1 MRMARQQLQAM
12 TPLSTA
18 NISPAPSRQAQR
30 ALSSVWIVAFAVAA
44 IHAVWLTFY
53 IIGGHPPAHMPGED
67 GTFCYRIA
75 LNPGT
80 VEGIDVPVYRYMR
93 ILYPIAAR
101 LLAFG
106 QPAIIPYTLV
116 LVNYLAVVGGTLA
129 VAAWLSRRNVSP
141 WYALLYGCYPGLVLA
156 TAHDLNEPLAYG
168 LVALAVYLFDYGSRS
183 SLKRVIWSAGIFA
196 LASLTRETTLVF
208 ALLYAAAMLFRT
220 KPLIVALRRIV
231 LFLLVACVPFALYK
245 VFLWRW
251 LGTLS
256 VPDTVLPQLVPFG
269 GLIARWPWS
278 GYEIVGIEAVIVP
291 CLLFAALA
299 VRALWRGRR
308 SVEVWS
314 VLLHVQLFTLMLAPY
329 SFADLLAH
337 TRIVSGTVLAA
348 TLCLPATQGI
358 RRRGLFLAAVALAW
372 ATFIVPWLAVAI
384 LMRAS

>member
-1 MRMARQQLQAM
+1 MARQQSQTLTLPSHSSA
-12 TPLSTA
+12 
-18 NISPAPSRQAQR
+18 SPAMSRQAHR
-30 ALSSVWIVAFAVAA
+30 TLSPAWVVALAVAA
-44 IHAVWLTFY
+44 IHAVWLTLY
-53 IIGGHPPAHMPGED
+53 IIGGHPPDHMWGED

-80 VEGIDVPVYRYMR
+80 TQGIDVPAYRYTR
-93 ILYPIAAR
+93 ILYPMVAR

-106 QPAIIPYTLV
+106 QPAIIPSMLV
-116 LVNYLAVVGGTLA
+116 LVNYFAMVGGTLA
-129 VAAWLSRRNVSP
+129 LASWLRRRGLSP

-168 LVALAVYLFDYGSRS
+168 LVALAVYLYDYGSQS
-183 SLKRVIWSAGIFA
+183 SLKRTIWSAGTFA

-208 ALLYAAAMLFRT
+208 ALLYAAALLLRT
-220 KPLIVALRRIV
+220 RPLATAVRRTSM
-231 LFLLVACVPFALYK
+231 FLLVACIPFALYK

-278 GYEIVGIEAVIVP
+278 GYEIVGIEAIVVP

-299 VRALWRGRR
+299 LRAFWHGTRA
-308 SVEVWS
+308 VEVWV
-314 VLLHVQLFTLMLAPY
+314 VLVHVQLFTVMLAPY

-337 TRIVSGTVLAA
+337 ARIVSGTVLAA
-348 TLCLPATQGI
+348 TLCLPATQGM
-358 RRRGLFLAAVALAW
+358 RRRGLILAAVALSW
-372 ATFIVPWLAVAI
+372 ATFIIPWLAVAI
-384 LMRAS
+384 LTHSS